1 MADFLIMVVAMT
13 LGTIIG
19 VSIMWQVKGMD
30 ELEQR
35 LKWFEMISGME
46 DE

>member
-1 MADFLIMVVAMT
+1 MIDFIITVIAMT

-19 VSIMWQVKGMD
+19 VSIMWQVKRMD

-35 LKWFEMISGME
+35 LKWFEKIAGME